1 MCLVARHFES
11 LGLPTLILGSALDI
25 LMAGKPPRAK
35 FLNYPLGFESG
46 RFKDKADQL
55 KVVKN
60 ALQGFEEINSPSIVS
75 IDAEWHEGWDTVN
88 ERERG
93 TDDTRPPR
101 TNQPQYQNEADKE
114 AAEAN

>member
-1 MCLVARHFES
+1 
-11 LGLPTLILGSALDI
+11 
-25 LMAGKPPRAK
+25 MAGKPPRAK

-46 RFKDKADQL
+46 RFKDKVDQL

-60 ALQGFEEINSPSIVS
+60 ALKGFEEINSPSIVS
-75 IDAEWHEGWDTVN
+75 IDAEWQEGWDTVN

-101 TNQPQYQNEADKE
+101 TNQPQYQNEADKI